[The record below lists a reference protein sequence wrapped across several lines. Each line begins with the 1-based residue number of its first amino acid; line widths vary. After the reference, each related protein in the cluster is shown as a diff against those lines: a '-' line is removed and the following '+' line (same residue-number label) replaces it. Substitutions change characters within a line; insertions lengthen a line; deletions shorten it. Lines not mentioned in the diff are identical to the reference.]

1 MTRLVP
7 GIVSS
12 VTDMDGMFREATSF
26 NRPIETWNVSMLD
39 LCQICL
45 EMLQHLINL

>member
-1 MTRLVP
+1 MVAVTRLVP

-26 NRPIETWNVSMLD
+26 NRPIETWNVGE
-39 LCQICL
+39 CYFYVKYV
-45 EMLQHLINL
+45 